1 MKTNPKLYVTFFILN
16 QQIINQRRG
25 QINIEIIKKKMRYHQ
40 ILGTNKPLKFT
51 GQSSNVILPRF
62 EIRVLDT

>member
-25 QINIEIIKKKMRYHQ
+25 QINTEIIKKNEISLDFR
-40 ILGTNKPLKFT
+40 NK
-51 GQSSNVILPRF
+51 
-62 EIRVLDT
+62 